1 MLLKIRPLFHHLLTS
16 TAGRTLLLSL
26 FIWLAAF
33 TYCKHTYYR
42 EPHSAFFKSEHA
54 YDQKYSLFREEQ
66 ANTFIN
72 SVSASNTTIAK
83 AGANEVPEICA
94 AFTTV
99 RRDGKQYIDA
109 AVGSL
114 LEGLTENER
123 SKLYLYVLFAN
134 TVPEVHESWNATWLR
149 SVADEV
155 GSYDVSPEELNHL
168 KELEEKKDFRE
179 KGV

>member
-1 MLLKIRPLFHHLLTS
+1 MLLKLRPLFHHLLTS

-33 TYCKHTYYR
+33 TYFKHTYYH

-54 YDQKYSLFREEQ
+54 YDLKYSLYREEQ
-66 ANTFIN
+66 ANSYIN
-72 SVSASNTTIAK
+72 SVASSNTAVAK
-83 AGANEVPEICA
+83 AGVDEVPEICA

-99 RRDGKQYIDA
+99 RREGKQYINA

-114 LEGLTENER
+114 LEGLTESER

-134 TVPEVHESWNATWLR
+134 TVPEVHEAWNASWLR
-149 SVADEV
+149 NVADEV
-155 GSYDVSPEELNHL
+155 GSYNVSAEELQYL
-168 KELEEKKDFRE
+168 KELEEKRDYRE